1 MFANTI
7 LQPSF
12 ISTVRDWIL
21 FKISALQ
28 HYQQKARILAA
39 RTKIANRALVSKD
52 GYLKLFEYET
62 FLKASELGFPK
73 NKGNE
78 NH

>member
-12 ISTVRDWIL
+12 ISTVRDLVL

-28 HYQQKARILAA
+28 HYQQKAIILAA
-39 RTKIANRALVSKD
+39 QTEIANRAFISEN
-52 GYLKLFEYET
+52 GCSKLFEYET
-62 FLKASELGFPK
+62 FFKGVKGKFQK